1 MVATS
6 LQASL
11 PFNYK
16 NQDTHNSYLSYT
28 RCTVG
33 ASGRRQWQSRPP
45 PSCNGLFKKLWF
57 ISSTLGPLIEEEDRR
72 SHQFGVDLGIQPGV
86 ADKVHNPS
94 LSFLRRHVQFV
105 CQHAVEETR
114 NMGLEPGS
122 GYKATDRVVGSV
134 TVVSSDSPEMNW
146 TGQGCIQWSWAPWCH
161 GSTFSIVRSSYN
173 S

>member
-1 MVATS
+1 M
-6 LQASL
+6 
-11 PFNYK
+11 
-16 NQDTHNSYLSYT
+16 
-28 RCTVG
+28 
-33 ASGRRQWQSRPP
+33 
-45 PSCNGLFKKLWF
+45 
-57 ISSTLGPLIEEEDRR
+57 IEEEDRR

-134 TVVSSDSPEMNW
+134 TVVSSDSPENVLEWPNMHPMVM
-146 TGQGCIQWSWAPWCH
+146 SSLVPRK
-161 GSTFSIVRSSYN
+161 SFFYERSSYN